1 MKCFKDLSFSTMDIC
16 KYYICWVGVTF
27 HEDLETHHDMGA
39 QRAHGKFQWRVLE
52 THPGVS
58 RGSLFHGVSGH
69 SPHFPPP
76 PLPHN
81 RKLPRKD
88 RSLEVKGGWF
98 PTLTEGLQES
108 KHHPQ
113 ETECWVFCLF
123 FFWLVFFFHRSEH
136 VCILK
141 RYAGRRADRLIPS
154 GFSATALPWLYE
166 DFHRIKEK
174 TAWTTYSRVAT

>member
-1 MKCFKDLSFSTMDIC
+1 MFQRFITFHHGHLRVL
-16 KYYICWVGVTF
+16 YLWVGVTF

-39 QRAHGKFQWRVLE
+39 QRARGKFQWRVLE

-58 RGSLFHGVSGH
+58 RRSLFHGVSGH

-76 PLPHN
+76 PLPRN

-108 KHHPQ
+108 KLITHKKQ
-113 ETECWVFCLF
+113 SVGF
-123 FFWLVFFFHRSEH
+123 FFWLVFFFHHGEH
-136 VCILK
+136 VCILNVMPE
-141 RYAGRRADRLIPS
+141 GC
-154 GFSATALPWLYE
+154 
-166 DFHRIKEK
+166 
-174 TAWTTYSRVAT
+174 